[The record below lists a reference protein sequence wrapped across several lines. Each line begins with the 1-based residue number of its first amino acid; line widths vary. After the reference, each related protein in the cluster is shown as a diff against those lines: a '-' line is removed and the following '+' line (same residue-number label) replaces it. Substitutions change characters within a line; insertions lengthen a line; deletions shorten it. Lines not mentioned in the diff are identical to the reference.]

1 MYRMNPT
8 PSLAEADLTTT
19 FGRFVEAHAA
29 IERRLS
35 RALEEQC
42 GLAHS
47 WFEVMLRISRAEGGL
62 ASMSS
67 LAEQV
72 ALTTGGITRM
82 VDRMIS
88 TGYVE
93 RVPCPSDRRVVY
105 AALTTAGRAKLDE
118 ARVVHDA
125 QLGAVF
131 AGFSDADL
139 AALDGL
145 LDRLRPERGAA

>member
-1 MYRMNPT
+1 MSGMTPT

-35 RALEEQC
+35 RALEDQC

-105 AALTTAGRAKLDE
+105 AALTTAGRVKLDE

-145 LDRLRPERGAA
+145 LDRLRPQRGAS

>member
-1 MYRMNPT
+1 MTPT

-35 RALEEQC
+35 RALEDQC

-105 AALTTAGRAKLDE
+105 AALTTAGRVKLDE

-139 AALDGL
+139 AALDRL
-145 LDRLRPERGAA
+145 LDRLRPQRGAS

>member
-1 MYRMNPT
+1 MSPSPT
-8 PSLAEADLTTT
+8 LAAPDLTTT
-19 FGRFVEAHAA
+19 FGRFVEAYSA

-35 RALEEQC
+35 RALDDEC
-42 GLAHS
+42 GLPHT

-62 ASMSS
+62 ASMGS

-82 VDRMIS
+82 VDRMIA

-105 AALTTAGRAKLDE
+105 AALTAAGQAKLDE
-118 ARVVHDA
+118 ARAVNDA
-125 QLGAVF
+125 QLREVF

-139 AALDGL
+139 GEFDGL
-145 LDRLRPERGAA
+145 LDRLRPARDPA

>member
-1 MYRMNPT
+1 MTTTRSSPA
-8 PSLAEADLTTT
+8 PDLTTT
-19 FGRFVEAHAA
+19 FGRFVEAYTT

-35 RALEEQC
+35 LALDEEC
-42 GLAHS
+42 GLPHS

-62 ASMSS
+62 ASMGS

-105 AALTTAGRAKLDE
+105 AALTPAGRARLDE
-118 ARVVHDA
+118 ARVVNDA
-125 QLGAVF
+125 HLREVF
-131 AGFSDADL
+131 AGFSGADV
-139 AALDGL
+139 AALDRL
-145 LDRLRPERGAA
+145 LDQLRPAPAA

>member
-1 MYRMNPT
+1 MSGMTPT

-35 RALEEQC
+35 RALEDQC

-139 AALDGL
+139 AALDRL
-145 LDRLRPERGAA
+145 LDRLRPQRGAA